1 LNKAALDKH
10 IGFFMTGNGPVFVDR
25 SVVSADG
32 RGAGPDGRP
41 FAGQV
46 FFNPQPGSIGTL
58 QRRMFSGPSVFS
70 FDAGIQKSTRLTERH
85 SLELR
90 MEAQNILNH
99 PTFYVGDES
108 AATGRF
114 DINSPSFGLIR
125 STFTDRRLVQF
136 GLYWRF

>member
-1 LNKAALDKH
+1 MTNYSNTSYHSLPLDVRRRRRNGLSLQTNYTWSKALS
-10 IGFFMTGNGPVFVDR
+10 GSLG
-25 SVVSADG
+25 DG
-32 RGAGPDGRP
+32 QFRFG
-41 FAGQV
+41 
-46 FFNPQPGSIGTL
+46 GSIGTL

-99 PTFYVGDES
+99 PTFYV
-108 AATGRF
+108 
-114 DINSPSFGLIR
+114 
-125 STFTDRRLVQF
+125 VQF